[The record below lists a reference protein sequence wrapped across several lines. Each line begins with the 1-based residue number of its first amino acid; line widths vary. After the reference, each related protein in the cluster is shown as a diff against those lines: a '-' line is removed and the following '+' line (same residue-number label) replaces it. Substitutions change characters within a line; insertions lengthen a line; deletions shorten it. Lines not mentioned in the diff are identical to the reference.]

1 MKTQAEDRMA
11 GPQHPL
17 TPLEE
22 ALESWE
28 GIRHG
33 LRAEL
38 RNVPADRFDFRPAPD
53 TRAVAELV
61 RHVLEV
67 GLMMVGELCRPD
79 TDLHRAPFPDL
90 IARYDGPVRGL
101 AGKDE
106 LLAALDSTLDEG
118 RGRFRA
124 LGEEGIQQVIAR
136 FDGRKGTKLAWMYH
150 GLAHEE
156 RHLGQLTVYERL
168 MGLEPALT
176 QRIRAPRAP

>member
-1 MKTQAEDRMA
+1 MA

-22 ALESWE
+22 ALEAWE

-33 LRAEL
+33 LRAEV
-38 RNVPADRFDFRPAPD
+38 RNVPADRFDFRPAED
-53 TRAVAELV
+53 ARSVAELV

-79 TDLHRAPFPDL
+79 TDFHRASFRDL
-90 IARYDGPVRGL
+90 VARYDGPVRGL

-106 LLAALDSTLDEG
+106 LLAAIDSTLEDG
-118 RGRFRA
+118 RRQFRS
-124 LGEEGIQQVIAR
+124 LGEDGIQDVIAR
-136 FDGRKGTKLAWMYH
+136 FDGRKGTKVAWMHH

-168 MGLEPALT
+168 LGLEPALT
-176 QRIRAPRAP
+176 RRSRGA